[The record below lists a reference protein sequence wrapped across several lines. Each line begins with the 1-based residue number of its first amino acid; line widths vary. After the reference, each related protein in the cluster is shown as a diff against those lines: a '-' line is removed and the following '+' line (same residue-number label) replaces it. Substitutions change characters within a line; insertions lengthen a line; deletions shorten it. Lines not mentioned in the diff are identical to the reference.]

1 MNRSSRPEVVKNVF
15 LKISQNS
22 QEKTSVSEP
31 LFNKVTD
38 FRPTTLSKNRLWHR
52 CFPVNFVKF

>member
-31 LFNKVTD
+31 LFNKVAD
-38 FRPTTLSKNRLWHR
+38 LRPATLSKIDSGTGVFL
-52 CFPVNFVKF
+52 